1 MTTDVSEQAILEA
14 LQRVPR
20 ERWRDVLQFVDSL
33 VARGSTE
40 PQPPPILTGKDLA
53 GSDLIGIWADRTD
66 IGDSREYARRL
77 REQASHRTH
86 QGRSDAP

>member
-1 MTTDVSEQAILEA
+1 MTTDISEQAVLDA
-14 LQRVPR
+14 LHRVPE
-20 ERWRDVLQFVDSL
+20 ERWGEVLQFLDGL
-33 VARGSTE
+33 RATEPAE
-40 PQPPPILTGKDLA
+40 PQPSQILTGKDLA

-86 QGRSDAP
+86 PGRSDAP

>member
-1 MTTDVSEQAILEA
+1 MSITISEQVILDA
-14 LQRVPR
+14 LQQVPK
-20 ERWRDVLQFVDSL
+20 ERWREVLQFL
-33 VARGSTE
+33 HALRITGPAE
-40 PQPPPILTGKDLA
+40 QQPSPILTGKDLA

-66 IGDSREYARRL
+66 IGVSREYARRL